1 MKKFHV
7 MRGVL
12 LGVAIAASSPTVVK
26 AEETGLTTKVSEW
39 WDELTTDEN
48 KEKAKEKASEIW
60 NGLVDFSREADEKI
74 NENVIDPIKE
84 QISSTNM
91 FKKDSL
97 WLIEKKGELETEE
110 SRYFFVNKNIPTI
123 HKIYYYDKYG
133 NEVDESSLEAVT
145 KLDKEMFISVTNVSD
160 DAFLKMIYKDVK
172 TESIYV
178 NFQDYV
184 DGNLEYSIENAS
196 LGEFDK
202 QYIRYQDWTELFNL
216 DPTQEKI
223 SVDELKDCLNELE
236 KKENTLSRRR

>member
-97 WLIEKKGELETEE
+97 WLIEKK
-110 SRYFFVNKNIPTI
+110 R
-123 HKIYYYDKYG
+123 
-133 NEVDESSLEAVT
+133 
-145 KLDKEMFISVTNVSD
+145 
-160 DAFLKMIYKDVK
+160 
-172 TESIYV
+172 
-178 NFQDYV
+178 
-184 DGNLEYSIENAS
+184 
-196 LGEFDK
+196 
-202 QYIRYQDWTELFNL
+202 
-216 DPTQEKI
+216 
-223 SVDELKDCLNELE
+223 
-236 KKENTLSRRR
+236 